1 VGEFESAEVV
11 VSTGRFGPY
20 IRHNSL
26 FYSLPKDV
34 DPLTIELDRA
44 GEIILAKRQSDS
56 QKVLKEFTGNKP
68 LIQVL
73 NGRFGAYIA
82 CNKENYKIPKG
93 MDPKTLTLDDCK
105 TIIAETQPSKS
116 KSKKKK

>member
-1 VGEFESAEVV
+1 
-11 VSTGRFGPY
+11 
-20 IRHNSL
+20 L
-26 FYSLPKDV
+26 FFSLPKDV

-44 GEIILAKRQSDS
+44 AEIILAKRQSDS
-56 QKVLKEFTGNKP
+56 QKILQEFNDDNT

-82 CNKENYKIPKG
+82 SNKNNYKIPKG
-93 MDPKTLTLDDCK
+93 KDPKSLTLSDCK
-105 TIIAETQPSKS
+105 AIIAETPPSKS